1 MHRFLKKSKKLLGR
15 GRGSSES
22 SEIRASESTP
32 GNTARNPRSHQG
44 SVSNL
49 SAQSA
54 PTSGVAQASSDL
66 GTASS
71 QPQEAEGQSHHT
83 QHNAFK
89 MASAVAKKSL
99 TILKE
104 LSNFIPVPALVGAI
118 GVVSEVIDI
127 YDVSKHS

>member
-1 MHRFLKKSKKLLGR
+1 MRRFLKKSKKLLGR

-32 GNTARNPRSHQG
+32 GNTARDPRSHQG
-44 SVSNL
+44 SASNL

-89 MASAVAKKSL
+89 MAGKKSL

-104 LSNFIPVPALVGAI
+104 LSDFIPVPALGGAI